1 MQNGPRT
8 VGRPTDMSPVD
19 YVTIRSVSLRDAFA
33 STVFQSSAAQFLR
46 GSAFLLLVEINQRR

>member
-8 VGRPTDMSPVD
+8 VGHPTDMSPVD

-33 STVFQSSAAQFLR
+33 STSSAAQFLR